1 MTNEYDN
8 EQHFEDD
15 WSEDHRSGVIA
26 VVGKPNAGKSTLINH
41 ILGQKIAIVTNK
53 PQTTRKRQLGIY
65 TREDAQVI
73 LVDTPGLHDPHNKL
87 GEYMVRTAQD
97 AVRDA
102 DLILW
107 VVDSSSPPADA
118 EKAIADK
125 INQMKG
131 ETPVFIAFNKVDIS
145 QNPEAINESVATY
158 QAWVEPVQIV
168 AISAKQ
174 GLGIVE
180 LMDRMIAQLPYGPR
194 YYPADQVS
202 EANMRFIA
210 GEFIREAIIENTA
223 QEIPYS
229 VAIEVEEYKER
240 NDKLTYISAVIY
252 TERDSQ
258 KGIIVGK
265 QGAMIK
271 KIGTDARRALAQAL
285 ETKVFLDLRVKVLKD
300 WRSNETFLKRVGY
313 KLHEK

>member
-1 MTNEYDN
+1 MTNENDIA
-8 EQHFEDD
+8 HFEDD

-41 ILGQKIAIVTNK
+41 ILGQKIAIVTHK

-65 TREDAQVI
+65 TRHDAQVI

-87 GEYMVRTAQD
+87 GEYMVSTAQE

-107 VVDSSSPPADA
+107 VVDGSAPPADA
-118 EKAIADK
+118 EQAIADK
-125 INQMKG
+125 INAMKG
-131 ETPVFIAFNKVDIS
+131 DTPVFVALNKTDLPQS
-145 QNPEAINESVATY
+145 PDALATY
-158 QAWVEPVQIV
+158 QAWIEPVEIMS
-168 AISAKQ
+168 ISAKQ
-174 GLGIVE
+174 GIGVGE
-180 LMDRMIAQLPYGPR
+180 LMDRMIAHLPHGPR

-210 GEFIREAIIENTA
+210 GEFIREAIIENTS

-271 KIGTDARRALAQAL
+271 KIGMDARRELTHAL

-300 WRSNETFLKRVGY
+300 WRSNEAFLRRVGY
-313 KLHEK
+313 KLHDK

>member
-1 MTNEYDN
+1 MTNEHDI
-8 EQHFEDD
+8 EQHFDDD

-65 TREDAQVI
+65 TRDDAQVI
-73 LVDTPGLHDPHNKL
+73 FVDTPGLHDPHNKL
-87 GEYMVRTAQD
+87 GEYMVSTAQE

-107 VVDSSSPPADA
+107 VVDSTAPPAEA
-118 EKAIADK
+118 EQAIADQ
-125 INQMKG
+125 INIRKG
-131 ETPVFIAFNKVDIS
+131 DTPVMIALNKSDLPQVPDVI
-145 QNPEAINESVATY
+145 ETY
-158 QAWVEPVQIV
+158 QAWVDPVEILS
-168 AISAKQ
+168 ISAKQ
-174 GLGIVE
+174 EVGVSDL
-180 LMDRMIAQLPYGPR
+180 LDRLIAHLPHGPR

-210 GEFIREAIIENTA
+210 GEFIRESIIENTS
-223 QEIPYS
+223 QEIPYA

-240 NDKLTYISAVIY
+240 NEGLTYISAIIY

-265 QGAMIK
+265 NGAMIK
-271 KIGTDARRALAQAL
+271 KIGTEARRELTKAL

-313 KLHEK
+313 KLHDK

>member
-1 MTNEYDN
+1 MTNEHDM
-8 EQHFEDD
+8 EQYFEDD
-15 WSEDHRSGVIA
+15 WAEGHRSGVIA

-65 TREDAQVI
+65 TRDDAQVI

-87 GEYMVRTAQD
+87 GEYMVSIAQE

-107 VVDSSSPPADA
+107 VLDSTAPLGDS
-118 EKAIADK
+118 EKAIADQ
-125 INQMKG
+125 INKLKG
-131 ETPVFIAFNKVDIS
+131 ETPVVIALNKSDLL
-145 QNPEAINESVATY
+145 QNAEAVEMVQT
-158 QAWVEPVQIV
+158 WVEPLEIL
-168 AISAKQ
+168 AISAKH
-174 GLGIVE
+174 GVGVSE
-180 LMDRMIAQLPYGPR
+180 LLDRLIAQLPEGPR

-210 GEFIREAIIENTA
+210 GELIRESIIENTS

-229 VAIEVEEYKER
+229 VAIEIDEYKER
-240 NDKLTYISAVIY
+240 NKGLTYISGVIY
-252 TERDSQ
+252 VERDSQ

-265 QGAMIK
+265 NGAMIK
-271 KIGTDARRALAQAL
+271 KIGTDARRELAKAL

-300 WRSNETFLKRVGY
+300 WRSNEAFLKRVGY
-313 KLHEK
+313 KLHDK

>member
-1 MTNEYDN
+1 MTNEHDM
-8 EQHFEDD
+8 EQYFEDD
-15 WSEDHRSGVIA
+15 WAEGHRSGVIA

-65 TREDAQVI
+65 TRDDAQVI

-87 GEYMVRTAQD
+87 GEYMVSIAQE

-107 VVDSSSPPADA
+107 VLDSTAPLGDS
-118 EKAIADK
+118 EKAIADQ
-125 INQMKG
+125 INKLKG
-131 ETPVFIAFNKVDIS
+131 ETPVVIALNKSDLL
-145 QNPEAINESVATY
+145 QNAEAVEMVQT
-158 QAWVEPVQIV
+158 WVEPLDIL
-168 AISAKQ
+168 AISAKH
-174 GLGIVE
+174 GVGVSE
-180 LMDRMIAQLPYGPR
+180 LLDRLIAQLPEGPR

-210 GEFIREAIIENTA
+210 GELIRESIIENTS

-229 VAIEVEEYKER
+229 VAIEIDEYKER
-240 NDKLTYISAVIY
+240 NKGLTYISGVIY
-252 TERDSQ
+252 VERDSQ

-265 QGAMIK
+265 NGAMIK
-271 KIGTDARRALAQAL
+271 KIGTDARRELAKAL

-300 WRSNETFLKRVGY
+300 WRSNEAFLKRVGY
-313 KLHEK
+313 KLHDK

>member
-1 MTNEYDN
+1 MTNEHDM
-8 EQHFEDD
+8 EQYFEDD
-15 WSEDHRSGVIA
+15 WAEGHRSGVIA

-65 TREDAQVI
+65 TRDDAQVI

-87 GEYMVRTAQD
+87 GEYMVSIAQE

-107 VVDSSSPPADA
+107 VLDSTAPLGDS
-118 EKAIADK
+118 EKAIADQ
-125 INQMKG
+125 INKLKG
-131 ETPVFIAFNKVDIS
+131 ETPVVIALNKSDLLQNAEAVEMVQTWVKPLDIL
-145 QNPEAINESVATY
+145 
-158 QAWVEPVQIV
+158 
-168 AISAKQ
+168 AISAKH
-174 GLGIVE
+174 GVGVSE
-180 LMDRMIAQLPYGPR
+180 LLDRLIAQLPEGPR

-210 GEFIREAIIENTA
+210 GELIRESIIENTS

-229 VAIEVEEYKER
+229 VAIEIDEYKER
-240 NDKLTYISAVIY
+240 NKGLTYISGVIY
-252 TERDSQ
+252 VERDSQ

-265 QGAMIK
+265 NGAMIK
-271 KIGTDARRALAQAL
+271 KIGTDARRELAKAL

-300 WRSNETFLKRVGY
+300 WRSNEAFLKRVGY
-313 KLHEK
+313 KLHDK

>member
-1 MTNEYDN
+1 MTNENDIA
-8 EQHFEDD
+8 HFEDD

-41 ILGQKIAIVTNK
+41 ILGQKIAIVTHK

-65 TREDAQVI
+65 TRHDAQVI

-87 GEYMVRTAQD
+87 GEYMVSTAQE

-107 VVDSSSPPADA
+107 VVDGSAPPADA
-118 EKAIADK
+118 EQAIADK
-125 INQMKG
+125 INAMKG
-131 ETPVFIAFNKVDIS
+131 DTPVFVALNKTDLPQS
-145 QNPEAINESVATY
+145 PDALATY
-158 QAWVEPVQIV
+158 QAWIEPVEIV
-168 AISAKQ
+168 SISAKQ
-174 GLGIVE
+174 GIGVGE
-180 LMDRMIAQLPYGPR
+180 LMDRMIAHLPHGPR

-210 GEFIREAIIENTA
+210 GEFIREAIIENTS

-271 KIGTDARRALAQAL
+271 KIGMDARRELTHAL

-300 WRSNETFLKRVGY
+300 WRSNEAFLRRVGY
-313 KLHEK
+313 KLHDK

>member
-1 MTNEYDN
+1 MTNENDIA
-8 EQHFEDD
+8 HFEDD

-41 ILGQKIAIVTNK
+41 ILGQKIAIVTHK

-65 TREDAQVI
+65 TRHDAQVI

-87 GEYMVRTAQD
+87 GEYMVSTAQE

-107 VVDSSSPPADA
+107 VVDGSVPPADA
-118 EKAIADK
+118 EQAIADK
-125 INQMKG
+125 INAMKG
-131 ETPVFIAFNKVDIS
+131 NTPVFVALNKTDLPQS
-145 QNPEAINESVATY
+145 PDALATY
-158 QAWVEPVQIV
+158 QAWIEPVEIV
-168 AISAKQ
+168 SISAKQ
-174 GLGIVE
+174 GIGVGE
-180 LMDRMIAQLPYGPR
+180 LMDRMIAHLPHGPR

-210 GEFIREAIIENTA
+210 GEFIREAIIENTS

-271 KIGTDARRALAQAL
+271 KIGMDARRELTHAL

-300 WRSNETFLKRVGY
+300 WRSNEAFLRRVGY
-313 KLHEK
+313 KLHDK